1 LVRPRVVIAKRFPED
16 LVAEHL
22 AGCEVVQ
29 GPDDIEWPRDRLMA
43 EIADAE
49 ALVSWGFNR
58 IDADLLSHG
67 PQLKIVAFLAIGTD
81 NFDRPAMAAAGVWG
95 TNVPGL
101 FAPPAAEIAVG
112 LLLMCL
118 RRMGEAE
125 RFLRAGQWQGPIPGR
140 FDGEQVEGKQLGLI
154 GCGDIGRRVA
164 RRRWGSG

>member
-1 LVRPRVVIAKRFPED
+1 MVRPRVVIAKRFPED

-81 NFDRPAMAAAGVWG
+81 NFDRPAMAAAGSG
-95 TNVPGL
+95 
-101 FAPPAAEIAVG
+101 APTCRACSPRRRRDRGRVAAMLSPPHGRGGAV
-112 LLLMCL
+112 LA
-118 RRMGEAE
+118 R
-125 RFLRAGQWQGPIPGR
+125 GQWQGPIPGR